1 MLRLN
6 RGPSY
11 AVAIAAG
18 IVAFAVPNVAWAC
31 GAVCPDDKDIDRP
44 LTAGTY
50 VPTEVQAECD
60 SRSIE
65 PIDPTR
71 TTDKLEVSDDL
82 KTVTETYTRDG
93 KVYRVVYDVTA
104 TQKF

>member
-1 MLRLN
+1 MKRWV
-6 RGPSY
+6 
-11 AVAIAAG
+11 VACG
-18 IVAFAVPNVAWAC
+18 VLCAC

-50 VPTEVQAECD
+50 VPTERPAECD
-60 SRSIE
+60 STSIK

-71 TTDKLEVSDDL
+71 ATDQLEVSDDL

-93 KVYRVVYDVTA
+93 KVFKVVYDVTG